1 MKLDP
6 DSGVIAYVAA
16 ITHYWA
22 RDPDRAADFLERA
35 LELEPNAIFAHW
47 VRAFIFSV
55 KGLHE
60 EGISATMRAVL
71 VANHNPMLVSA
82 LGAAYARGGRHADAE
97 ELIEELKNRCE
108 REYIAPQYIAEIYLA
123 LDRTHEACEWFERA
137 LEEHNPLLMGIAVAQ
152 HYDSLRNE
160 PRFVALLRR
169 MNLSQN

>member
-1 MKLDP
+1 MRNLSDIKSRTPLDPRLPYVRVWRASLLAVTRQPQEAEAGSISAMKLDP
-6 DSGVIAYVAA
+6 DSCVIAYVAA

-71 VANHNPMLVSA
+71 VANHTPMLVSA
-82 LGAAYARGGRHADAE
+82 LGAMYARGGRQADAE
-97 ELIEELKNRCE
+97 ELVKELKNRGE

-123 LDRTHEACEWFERA
+123 LGRT
-137 LEEHNPLLMGIAVAQ
+137 Q
-152 HYDSLRNE
+152 
-160 PRFVALLRR
+160 
-169 MNLSQN
+169 